1 MGTKADMISDI
12 RGFNRFYTNILG
24 LLDRHI
30 LQSEYSL
37 TEARILFELNETGIT
52 TANALCAKLSID
64 KSYMSRMLSGF
75 EKKGL
80 IQKEVSKDD
89 SRAYTITLSDKGQQ
103 VMRELSAKSS
113 EQIDRLLAPLS
124 DAQCREVHAAMQ
136 TIQKRLSQAAA
147 ACVIRPFRQEDVDF
161 IISGQIRLYET
172 EYGFTSD
179 IWKGYVR
186 DGVQKLVAQFDEQ
199 KDCVLILEAN
209 GVPAGCIAITHTG
222 DDTARLRFFFVESAA
237 RGLGA
242 GRRLM
247 DMAIEFC
254 RKKQYRH
261 VFLWTCDQLDA
272 ARYLYASYGFAITD
286 THKNDEWGAPVV
298 EERWDLE
305 L

>member
-1 MGTKADMISDI
+1 MEDRADLINDI

-24 LLDRHI
+24 LLDKHI

-37 TEARILFELNETGIT
+37 TEARILFELNETGMT

-64 KSYMSRMLSGF
+64 KSYMSRMLAGF
-75 EKKGL
+75 EKKAL

-89 SRAYTITLSDKGQQ
+89 SRAFTIWLSEKGED
-103 VMRELSAKSS
+103 VMLELSEKSS
-113 EQIDRLLAPLS
+113 EQIVQLLAPLS
-124 DAQCREVHAAMQ
+124 DAQCIEIHTAMR
-136 TIQKRLSQAAA
+136 TIQKRLMQAAA
-147 ACVIRPFRQEDVDF
+147 ACVIRPLRQEDIDF
-161 IISGQIRLYET
+161 VISGQIWLYET

-186 DGVQKLVAQFDEQ
+186 DGVNKLVARFDEQ
-199 KDCVLILEAN
+199 KDCVLILEA
-209 GVPAGCIAITHTG
+209 GGAPAGCIAITHTG
-222 DDTARLRFFFVESAA
+222 DDTAQLRFFFVESTA

-242 GRRLM
+242 GRMLM
-247 DMAIEFC
+247 DMAMEFC
-254 RKKQYRH
+254 RDKKYKH

-272 ARYLYASYGFAITD
+272 ARYLYASHGFAITD